1 MPGRQAV
8 PRTGGR
14 LFVREPQ
21 ASTSTPGAEL
31 DRWALT
37 RHALIPVSPAPG
49 FGDLQWQ
56 IPTHRKP
63 AMFRKL
69 FVPVDASAAS
79 LRAMLASVDLARQ
92 LGAAITG
99 FVVEPDLPL
108 PTMVGAMQAYEQ
120 ASTRHIER
128 TDAHARDILTR
139 FEGLATEA
147 GVAFNGLHART
158 DDLDRAIVDPAESSG
173 CDMIIM
179 LTHGRGVFGEL
190 LFGSH
195 TKQVLASCKLPL
207 LVLH

>member
-8 PRTGGR
+8 SRTGGR

-31 DRWALT
+31 DRRAL
-37 RHALIPVSPAPG
+37 
-49 FGDLQWQ
+49 
-56 IPTHRKP
+56 
-63 AMFRKL
+63 
-69 FVPVDASAAS
+69 
-79 LRAMLASVDLARQ
+79 
-92 LGAAITG
+92 
-99 FVVEPDLPL
+99 
-108 PTMVGAMQAYEQ
+108 
-120 ASTRHIER
+120 TRHIER

-195 TKQVLASCKLPL
+195 TKQVLAPCKLPL